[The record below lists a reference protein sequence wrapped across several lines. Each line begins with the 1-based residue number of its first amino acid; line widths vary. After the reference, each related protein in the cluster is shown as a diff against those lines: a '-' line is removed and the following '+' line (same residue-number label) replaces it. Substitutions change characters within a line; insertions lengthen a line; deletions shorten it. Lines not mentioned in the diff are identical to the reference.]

1 MKKKLFY
8 LISGILV
15 LIICFTTASLNAKSM
30 SNKGNDIKHSYY
42 DEEEKV
48 YREKVE
54 SVLNKY
60 GLYNSGISMTSV
72 SDENGMRYYTVKI
85 NNRYASTLLEE
96 EVKGIFTELGAL
108 LFADGICDVQH
119 EFRQ

>member
-8 LISGILV
+8 IISGILV

-30 SNKGNDIKHSYY
+30 SNKGNDIKRSYY

-54 SVLNKY
+54 GVLNKY

-72 SDENGMRYYTVKI
+72 YDENGMRYYSVKI

-96 EVKGIFTELGAL
+96 EVKGIFTELDTL
-108 LFADGICDVQH
+108 LFADGTCDVQH

>member
-30 SNKGNDIKHSYY
+30 SNKGNDIKRSYY
-42 DEEEKV
+42 DEEEKI

-54 SVLNKY
+54 AVLNKY

-72 SDENGMRYYTVKI
+72 CDEDGIRYYAVKI
-85 NNRYASTLLEE
+85 NNRYASTLFEE
-96 EVKGIFTELGAL
+96 ELNGIFTELATL
-108 LFADGICDVQH
+108 LFADGTCKVQH
-119 EFRQ
+119 TFR